1 MQPKKV
7 HLEQLFEEIRALSE
21 NFQTD
26 EGDSDIFI
34 LNPNELVAFSEEL
47 LSTTK
52 SFIKNEISVEDL
64 DDEDEDDDDLF
75 DSDGTDDDFLFNDY
89 YDDEDLD

>member
-1 MQPKKV
+1 MQPKKIY
-7 HLEQLFEEIRALSE
+7 LEQLFEEIRALSE

-47 LSTTK
+47 LATTK
-52 SFIKNEISVEDL
+52 SFIKNEIALDDL
-64 DDEDEDDDDLF
+64 DEDEEEDDLF
-75 DSDGTDDDFLFNDY
+75 DSDGTDDDFLFSEY

>member
-1 MQPKKV
+1 MQPKKI

-26 EGDSDIFI
+26 EGDSDIFV
-34 LNPNELVAFSEEL
+34 LNPNEIVSFSEEL
-47 LSTTK
+47 LATTK
-52 SFIKNEISVEDL
+52 SFIKNELSVEDL
-64 DDEDEDDDDLF
+64 DEEEEEDLF
-75 DSDGTDDDFLFNDY
+75 DSDGTDDDFLFSDY